1 MNKRSGRAYIFVR
14 WSGFSHAPGR
24 LGEVGWAFENSDR
37 LGRFICFHCGAIGN
51 LGAQPGLDHATW
63 SERCA
68 TLPELIKIMAGDG
81 LAQHGYLGQPG
92 YLGRPGYDE
101 VKVFEVEH
109 ADPDL
114 ALQVVQRIVDEPPRF
129 GDPLADTR
137 DILTRYGTR
146 GLPLSRGFSAPF
158 LWYNILP
165 GRSVAIRKL
174 PVHLFQLRAASEA
187 QAQTGE
193 EVEDQARRMAQT
205 VGDVRG
211 LGECFVARV
220 RTGFIVGINIALDPH
235 LPVSESYRISQKV
248 EEAVRGANPKVRHIF
263 VQVIPHE
270 AV

>member
-24 LGEVGWAFENSDR
+24 LGEVGWAFENTDR
-37 LGRFICFHCGAIGN
+37 LGRFVCFHCGAIGN
-51 LGAQPGLDHATW
+51 LGAQPGQDHATW
-63 SERCA
+63 TEKC
-68 TLPELIKIMAGDG
+68 TTIPELIKTMAGDG
-81 LAQHGYLGQPG
+81 VE
-92 YLGRPGYDE
+92 RPGYDE
-101 VKVFEVEH
+101 VKVFEVENC
-109 ADPDL
+109 DPDL
-114 ALQVVQRIVDEPPRF
+114 ALQVVQRILDEPLRF
-129 GDPLADTR
+129 GDPLEETR
-137 DILTRYGTR
+137 EILTRYGAR
-146 GLPLSRGFSAPF
+146 GLPFSRGFSAPF

-193 EVEDQARRMAQT
+193 DVEDQARRMAQT
-205 VGDVRG
+205 VAEVMS

-248 EEAVRGANPKVRHIF
+248 DEAVRGANPKIRHIF
-263 VQVIPHE
+263 VQVLPHE
-270 AV
+270 VV

>member
-1 MNKRSGRAYIFVR
+1 MSKRPGRAYIFVR

-51 LGAQPGLDHATW
+51 LGAQPGQDHATW
-63 SERCA
+63 AEKCA

-81 LAQHGYLGQPG
+81 A
-92 YLGRPGYDE
+92 GRPGYTE
-101 VKVFEVEH
+101 VKVFEVEN

-114 ALQVVQRIVDEPPRF
+114 ALQVVQRILDEPPRF
-129 GDPLADTR
+129 GDPLEETR

-146 GLPLSRGFSAPF
+146 GLPMSRGFSAPF

-165 GRSVAIRKL
+165 GRSVATRKL

-205 VGDVRG
+205 VGDVLG

-235 LPVSESYRISQKV
+235 LPVTESYRISQKV
-248 EEAVRGANPKVRHIF
+248 EEAVRGANAKIRHIF
-263 VQVIPHE
+263 VQVLPHE

>member
-24 LGEVGWAFENSDR
+24 LGEVGWAFENTDR
-37 LGRFICFHCGAIGN
+37 LGRFVCFHCGAIGN
-51 LGAQPGLDHATW
+51 LGAQPGRDHATW
-63 SERCA
+63 TEKCS
-68 TLPELIKIMAGDG
+68 TIPELIKTMAGDG
-81 LAQHGYLGQPG
+81 VD
-92 YLGRPGYDE
+92 RPGYDE
-101 VKVFEVEH
+101 VKVFEVENS
-109 ADPDL
+109 DPDL
-114 ALQVVQRIVDEPPRF
+114 ALQVVQRILDEPLRF
-129 GDPLADTR
+129 GDPLEETR
-137 DILTRYGTR
+137 DILMRYGTR

-193 EVEDQARRMAQT
+193 DVEDQARRMAQT
-205 VGDVRG
+205 VAEVMS

-235 LPVSESYRISQKV
+235 LPVSESYRITQKV
-248 EEAVRGANPKVRHIF
+248 DEAVRGANPKIRHIF
-263 VQVIPHE
+263 VQVLPHE
-270 AV
+270 VV

>member
-37 LGRFICFHCGAIGN
+37 LGRFISFHCGAIGN
-51 LGAQPGLDHATW
+51 LGAQPGLDHPTW
-63 SERCA
+63 TEKCA
-68 TLPELIKIMAGDG
+68 TIPELIKIMAGG
-81 LAQHGYLGQPG
+81 GPERSGYLE
-92 YLGRPGYDE
+92 RPGYDE
-101 VKVFEVEH
+101 VKVFEVEN

-114 ALQVVQRIVDEPPRF
+114 ALQVVQRILDEPLRF
-129 GDPLADTR
+129 GDPLQETR

-146 GLPLSRGFSAPF
+146 GLPMSRGFSAPF

-193 EVEDQARRMAQT
+193 EVEDQARRMALT

-235 LPVSESYRISQKV
+235 LPVSESCRISQKV
-248 EEAVRGANPKVRHIF
+248 EEAVRAANPKIRHIF
-263 VQVIPHE
+263 VQVLPHE

>member
-14 WSGFSHAPGR
+14 WSGFSHVPGR

-37 LGRFICFHCGAIGN
+37 LGRFLCFHCGAIGN
-51 LGAQPGLDHATW
+51 LGAQPGQDHPTW
-63 SERCA
+63 TEKCS
-68 TLPELIKIMAGDG
+68 TIPELTKIMAGDG
-81 LAQHGYLGQPG
+81 AQ
-92 YLGRPGYDE
+92 RPGYTE
-101 VKVFEVEH
+101 VKVFEVEN
-109 ADPDL
+109 AEPDL
-114 ALQVVQRIVDEPPRF
+114 ALQVVQRILDEPLRF
-129 GDPLADTR
+129 GDPLEETR
-137 DILTRYGTR
+137 EILTRYGTR

-165 GRSVAIRKL
+165 GRSVALRKL

-193 EVEDQARRMAQT
+193 EVEDQARRVAQT
-205 VGDVRG
+205 VGEVLS

-235 LPVSESYRISQKV
+235 LPVSESYGISQKV
-248 EEAVRGANPKVRHIF
+248 EEAVRGANPKIRHIF
-263 VQVIPHE
+263 VQVLPHE